1 MQTTTTTT
9 PTERRRTT
17 NTTCRS
23 PAQQIHNGPSHV
35 HLVAAVSPALV
46 VGGVAVGAAVGAGA
60 LPTLLRPAKKA
71 RARAAAGTKRMAILP
86 RGRQAP
92 RIIILG
98 SRMEPLW
105 AFMFGGRSAVT

>member
-71 RARAAAGTKRMAILP
+71 RARAAAAAHHHLGVTHGALVGIHV
-86 RGRQAP
+86 RGEV
-92 RIIILG
+92 G
-98 SRMEPLW
+98 CHV
-105 AFMFGGRSAVT
+105 GGHG